1 MLEVENIDTFYG
13 VSQAL
18 FGVSLSVPAGSLVA
32 LMGRN
37 GMGKTTTIRSIM
49 GLNRVRSGSITFD
62 GQDLTGNSETHG
74 SLLLV

>member
-32 LMGRN
+32 LMRPGDWLKNVFVLPAAIVAAAVVVYLR
-37 GMGKTTTIRSIM
+37 GER
-49 GLNRVRSGSITFD
+49 
-62 GQDLTGNSETHG
+62 
-74 SLLLV
+74 